1 MLSKFCGFVMEKI
14 IHKMQDQY
22 KITRFGLI
30 RHAQTVW
37 NQEKRIQGQNDSPLS
52 EQGQRQAAAWGH
64 DLKRFSWSR
73 ILASD
78 SGRALATAESINAS
92 LKVPLSID
100 SRLKEQDWGRWAAKT
115 VRQLEAEAPQML
127 DQQIKAGWD
136 FCPPGGESRY
146 RVLNRC
152 QAALQEAA
160 ERYAGQ
166 ILLVVTHEGVVKA
179 LIYHLY
185 GRKFLAGEPAILK
198 SYQLH
203 WLVYRNSGLQIE
215 KINALKL
222 SAD

>member
-1 MLSKFCGFVMEKI
+1 MK
-14 IHKMQDQY
+14 DQY
-22 KITRFGLI
+22 NITRFGMI

-37 NQEKRIQGQNDSPLS
+37 NQEKRIQGQSDSPLS

-64 DLKRFSWSR
+64 DLKQISWSR

-78 SGRALATAESINAS
+78 SGRALATAERINAS
-92 LKVPLSID
+92 LKVPLAID
-100 SRLKEQDWGRWAAKT
+100 SRLKEQNWGQWEGKT
-115 VRQLEAEAPQML
+115 VRQIEAEAPQLL

-136 FCPPGGESRY
+136 FCPPRGESRH
-146 RVLNRC
+146 RVLTRC

-185 GRKFLAGEPAILK
+185 GRKYLAGEPVILK

-203 WLVYRNSGLQIE
+203 WLVYRNSRLQIE
-215 KINALKL
+215 KINAFKL
-222 SAD
+222 GS